1 MAIKIATTEVITDL
15 LKIQN
20 FGSLTGIYSSFYP
33 NADTITTVIDMNKPI
48 MKVELTGNTTFT
60 ASNLSTGRTAM
71 LLLDVSSSGHTP
83 TFPSSFKWANDTQP
97 SWSGTRYWQ
106 LGLTAWDGNT
116 VRVVATGYSGSG
128 APAAT
133 VDLGGTVNT
142 YTSGSSLGGDAST
155 NLYISNAGNIQTTGS
170 GTQGAVSGA
179 VNRSWMLSGSA
190 SDYDVKWDGT
200 GDTSFLTANAGLGT
214 WLNCGTTRTWT
225 IFEDD
230 TDSVTRSVSGT
241 LSIRDTATQTV
252 QDTVSVTISADFSP

>member
-155 NLYISNAGNIQTTGS
+155 TLYISNAGNIQTTGS

>member
-20 FGSLTGIYSSFYP
+20 FGSLTGTYSSFYP
-33 NADTITTVIDMNKPI
+33 NADTITTVIDMNKPV

-71 LLLDVSSSGHTP
+71 LLLDISSSGHTP
-83 TFPSSFKWANDTQP
+83 TFPSSFKWVNDTQP
-97 SWSGTRYWQ
+97 SWTGTRYWQ

-133 VDLGGTVNT
+133 VDLGGTIST
-142 YTSGSSLGGDAST
+142 YTSGSSLGGDAT
-155 NLYISNAGNIQTTGS
+155 TYLYITNAGVIQTTGS
-170 GTQGAVSGA
+170 GTQGATSGA
-179 VNRSWMLSGSA
+179 VNRTWMLSGSA

-200 GDTSFLTANAGLGT
+200 GDTGYLTVNAGLGT
-214 WLNCGTTRTWT
+214 WLNCGTTRTWR
-225 IFEDD
+225 IFEND
-230 TDSVTRSVSGT
+230 TDSVTRTVSGT

-252 QDTVSVTISADFSP
+252 QDTVSVAISADFSP